1 MLQFNKCTFQT
12 FVAKEGQHPLLYV
25 GLTGIKHL
33 SLTNQSLGDSVFDAL
48 WDKTVM
54 LESIGIS
61 FNRFTPEASLKY
73 LKKITDSVHD
83 EDRGV
88 IKLKSISVAGNSLDV
103 FQYENKQAL
112 KNVLPRLVTCPDM

>member
-1 MLQFNKCTFQT
+1 
-12 FVAKEGQHPLLYV
+12 
-25 GLTGIKHL
+25 
-33 SLTNQSLGDSVFDAL
+33 
-48 WDKTVM
+48 M
-54 LESIGIS
+54 LESIEIS

-112 KNVLPRLVTCPDM
+112 KSVLPRLVTCPDM